1 MTARWLALELAATI
15 RHDGSGGIADD
26 LADQS
31 SFAWW
36 LERNADL
43 LADCGPALYEVGTD
57 DRLRQRVIEL
67 RRAVRSLFGHAI
79 APAEPSRAE
88 AGALLPLPEALELVN
103 GAAVAAPYAPQLVW
117 EPGGPPQVVHRQP
130 ATDAGTALLAALAHA
145 VIDFL
150 ASEDRARLHA
160 CPAPRCVRYF
170 LRERPQQAWCKPS
183 CGNRARVARHYQR
196 HASTDPHPARGA

>member
-1 MTARWLALELAATI
+1 MTQRWLALELAATI
-15 RHDGSGGIADD
+15 RHDSHGGVADD
-26 LADQS
+26 LDDQS

-43 LADCGPALYEVGTD
+43 LADCGPTLYEVGED
-57 DRLRQRVIEL
+57 EAVRLRTIEL
-67 RRAVRSLFGHAI
+67 RRALRSLLAHAI
-79 APAEPSRAE
+79 APRPPSRAE
-88 AGALLPLPEALELVN
+88 AGRLLPLPEALQRVN
-103 GAAVAAPYAPQLVW
+103 AAAVAAPYAPQLIW
-117 EPGGPPQVVHRQP
+117 EAGRLPQVIHRQP
-130 ATDAGTALLAALAHA
+130 ATDPGTVLLAALAHA

-150 ASEDRARLHA
+150 ASEDRERLHA

-196 HASTDPHPARGA
+196 HSTTDPGPAA